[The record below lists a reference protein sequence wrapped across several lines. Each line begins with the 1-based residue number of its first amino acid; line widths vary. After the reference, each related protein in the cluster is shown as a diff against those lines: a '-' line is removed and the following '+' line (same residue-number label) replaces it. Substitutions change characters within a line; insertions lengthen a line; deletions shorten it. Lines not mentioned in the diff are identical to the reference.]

1 MATNAPL
8 IAAPQ
13 AVPRAAQKADP
24 RADPRALQRD
34 VRVVAYGRADVDD
47 PNSHQGATLARIARE
62 VADIAGYRFAGS
74 YDAVRNDANLSTG
87 RMYFVPADTLV
98 GIDYARQLGIAGID
112 DLFGGV
118 VPHAF
123 IATKAISH
131 GLIRPDARAPEGW
144 SGDFGAR
151 VRDCVLPGYTA
162 FDRGDALAAG
172 REMLKSGAVRVKEPC
187 GIGGLGQQV
196 ANTDAELVA
205 ALESL
210 DAERLAAEG
219 IVLERNLD
227 DVTTFSV
234 GQVELGS
241 LTASYCGTQTLT
253 PNHHGEM
260 VYGGS
265 TLRAVRGT
273 LEDLLSHPIEA
284 HLRDAVRA
292 AVSYHAAAIDCFPG
306 MLVSRCNY
314 DVVMGTDNGQ
324 PRLGVL
330 EQSWRAGG
338 ATGAELAIL
347 KAFRDDPRCVRATAS
362 THERYAADPARV
374 AVPPGADVYFSGED
388 RNVGTLVKFAILESS
403 SDGNT

>member
-1 MATNAPL
+1 MATTATT
-8 IAAPQ
+8 AAPQ
-13 AVPRAAQKADP
+13 AARVPVQQPDSRAV
-24 RADPRALQRD
+24 QRD
-34 VRVVAYGRADVDD
+34 ICVVAYGRADVDD
-47 PNSHQGATLARIARE
+47 PNSHQGATLARVARE
-62 VADIAGYRFAGS
+62 VAQIAGYRFGGS
-74 YDAVRNDANLSTG
+74 YDAVRNANAAVG

-98 GIDYARQLGIAGID
+98 GVDSARQLGIASID

-131 GLIRPDARAPEGW
+131 GLIRADARAPVGW
-144 SGDFGAR
+144 SEDFAAR

-162 FDRGDALAAG
+162 FDRDDALAAG
-172 REMLKSGAVRVKEPC
+172 REMLKAGAVRVKEPC

-196 ANTDAELVA
+196 AATDAELVA
-205 ALESL
+205 ALDSIDASRIES
-210 DAERLAAEG
+210 EG
-219 IVLERNLD
+219 VVLERNLE

-234 GQVELGS
+234 GQVELGG
-241 LTASYCGTQTLT
+241 LRASYCGTQTLT
-253 PNHHGEM
+253 RNHAGDM

-292 AVSYHAAAIDCFPG
+292 AVAYHAAAVDCFPG

-362 THERYAADPARV
+362 THEQYAADV
-374 AVPPGADVYFSGED
+374 NVPPGADVYFSGED
-388 RNVGTLVKFAILESS
+388 RNVGALVKFAILESA